1 MIRYVKDKDNLYSIN
16 LWSGGELI
24 NTLNPSEYVTNGSFV
39 ISEVWSNKGNKSIK
53 LNGNWIRFPISITS
67 EDVGK
72 TATIKA
78 KVYVPNETVTCH
90 LMLNESVAS
99 SVVVPSSEPDRVATV
114 ELTTSIA
121 EGNDSVKFNVLSGS
135 VACYIDSVEC
145 YIS

>member
-1 MIRYVKDKDNLYSIN
+1 M
-16 LWSGGELI
+16 
-24 NTLNPSEYVTNGSFV
+24 
-39 ISEVWSNKGNKSIK
+39 
-53 LNGNWIRFPISITS
+53 
-67 EDVGK
+67 GK

-78 KVYVPNETVTCH
+78 KIYVPNETVTCH
-90 LMLNESVAS
+90 IMLNESVAS

-121 EGNDSVKFNVLSGS
+121 ESTDSVKFNVLSGS